1 MYAEYFQDIGGMIAM
16 TVREQTEIL
25 ELTTLSPYACTS
37 SGNGKRVRYEEKCPY
52 RTEFQREIG
61 RAHV

>member
-1 MYAEYFQDIGGMIAM
+1 MDYKAVVYEIQDKF
-16 TVREQTEIL
+16 
-25 ELTTLSPYACTS
+25 LSPYACKDS
-37 SGNGKRVRYEEKCPY
+37 DSKGRERPMSPCPM